1 MDYQDYREG
10 KIHGNAVFP
19 FNIYPCAIPEMFTGV
34 LTHWHDEFEII
45 YIKKG
50 SGIVTVGRESRSLT
64 APAVV
69 FVLPGQLHAIGQK
82 ETEHM
87 EYENI
92 IFHPRLLTG
101 DKGNSFD
108 MEYLLPLFEGLVQ
121 IPTFLPASHAL
132 FSVLTK
138 PLDAC
143 DSEAD
148 KQEKYSP
155 LFVKGQLMLLCYHLR
170 ANFPVAEETL
180 LQQSSL
186 NQVKPVLTYIHRNY
200 AEKIRI
206 ADVAKSVGFSEAYFM
221 RFFRENMGC
230 SFVSYLNEYR
240 LAQAEIL
247 LRTTRESVL
256 DIAQETGFPNFSYF
270 IRSFKLKYGTT
281 PLKYHNTY
289 YLTREAESISETE

>member
-1 MDYQDYREG
+1 MDYQNYREG

-121 IPTFLPASHAL
+121 IPTFLPASDAL
-132 FSVLTK
+132 FPVLTE

-143 DSEAD
+143 DAEAD

-180 LQQSSL
+180 LQRSSL
-186 NQVKPVLTYIHRNY
+186 DQIKPALTYIHYNY
-200 AEKIRI
+200 TEKIRI
-206 ADVAKSVGFSEAYFM
+206 SDVAKSVGFSEAYFM
-221 RFFRENMGC
+221 RFFKENMGC
-230 SFVSYLNEYR
+230 SFVRYLNEYR

-270 IRSFKLKYGTT
+270 IRTFKQKYGRT
-281 PLKYHNTY
+281 PLKYRNEFIKEY
-289 YLTREAESISETE
+289 EKGIE